1 MRSPSPR
8 PSRPPQ
14 SPQAARNAGR
24 PRRVLV
30 LNQSALPRSQ
40 GGGTRHVELFGR
52 LRRWTHRIV
61 AGNRNY
67 TTRERFSSRS
77 PAFVTVPVPNYESNG
92 SGRVLNWL
100 AYAVGAVA
108 AGVRWGRYDVVYAS
122 SPPLLTPL
130 AGWLLARLRRVPLVV
145 EIRDLWP
152 RSMVELGYLA
162 DGSRTHRALVALERF
177 VYRSADAIVAV
188 ADGWQDH
195 FAAFGVP
202 PEKVVLVSN
211 GAEPADFVPT
221 VPRDKARAE
230 LGADGF
236 VAVYAGAHGPANGL
250 DLILDVAGVL
260 PGCTFVLVGDG
271 LNKARLVTRAA
282 EEAIANVRFLPA
294 VPKDQLANVFVA
306 ADVGL
311 HTLAQ
316 AELFKEA
323 LSPNKLYDYL
333 AAGLP
338 VVTNVG
344 GDLERRLVEAG
355 CAVRGSAAPGESSSA
370 ALVAALRELG
380 ERGAA
385 ERARMGA
392 RGRDY
397 VERNASRTAMAARLE
412 ALLDEVTSR

>member
-1 MRSPSPR
+1 M
-8 PSRPPQ
+8 SRGESSGSSQ
-14 SPQAARNAGR
+14 R

-52 LRRWTHRIV
+52 LSRWSHRIV

-77 PAFVTVPVPNYESNG
+77 PNFVTVPVPNYESNG
-92 SGRVLNWL
+92 PGRVLNWL
-100 AYAVGAVA
+100 AYAAGALV
-108 AGVRWGRYDVVYAS
+108 AGVRSGRYDVVYAS
-122 SPPLLTPL
+122 SPPLFTPL
-130 AGWLLARLRRVPLVV
+130 AGWLLARIRRVPFVL

-152 RSMVELGYLA
+152 RSMVELGYLE
-162 DGSRTHRALVALERF
+162 DGSRIHRALAALERF
-177 VYRSADAIVAV
+177 VYTAADAIVAV

-195 FAAFGVP
+195 FAAFGVR
-202 PEKVVLVSN
+202 PEKVVHISN

-221 VPRDKARAE
+221 VSREKARAE
-230 LGADGF
+230 LGVDGF

-250 DLILDVAGVL
+250 DLILDAAGEL

-271 LNKARLVTRAA
+271 LDKARLVTRAG
-282 EEAIANVRFLPA
+282 EEGIRNARFLPA
-294 VPKDQLANVFVA
+294 VPKEQLANVFVA

-311 HTLAQ
+311 HTLAE

-344 GDLERRLVEAG
+344 GLLEHRLVAAG
-355 CAVRGSAAPGESSSA
+355 CAVRGSAERGEPSLP
-370 ALVAALRELG
+370 ALVAAVGELDD
-380 ERGAA
+380 RGPE

-392 RGRDY
+392 RGRAY
-397 VERNASRTAMAARLE
+397 VEQHVSRTAMAARLE
-412 ALLDEVTSR
+412 ALLDDVTGGRRDRWTT

>member
-1 MRSPSPR
+1 M
-8 PSRPPQ
+8 
-14 SPQAARNAGR
+14 
-24 PRRVLV
+24 LV

-52 LRRWTHRIV
+52 LSRWSHRIV

-77 PAFVTVPVPNYESNG
+77 PAFVTVRVPNYESNG
-92 SGRVLNWL
+92 PGRVLNWL
-100 AYAVGAVA
+100 AYAVGALA
-108 AGVRWGRYDVVYAS
+108 EGLRSGRYDVVYAS

-152 RSMVELGYLA
+152 RSMVELGYLS
-162 DGSRTHRALVALERF
+162 DGSRTHRMLVALEGF
-177 VYRSADAIVAV
+177 VYRSADVIVAV

-195 FAAFGVP
+195 FAAFGVR

-221 VPRDKARAE
+221 VSREKARAE

-250 DLILDVAGVL
+250 DLVLDAAGEL
-260 PGCTFVLVGDG
+260 PGCTFVLIGDG
-271 LNKARLVTRAA
+271 LDKARLVARAG

-294 VPKDQLANVFVA
+294 VPKEQLANVFVA

-323 LSPNKLYDYL
+323 MSPNKLYDYL

-344 GDLERRLVEAG
+344 GQLERRLVEAG
-355 CAVRGSAAPGESSSA
+355 CAVRGSAGPGESSPTTV
-370 ALVAALRELG
+370 VAALRDLAG
-380 ERGAA
+380 RSPD

-397 VERNASRTAMAARLE
+397 VERHVSRTAMAARLE
-412 ALLDEVTSR
+412 ALLDAVTGR

>member
-1 MRSPSPR
+1 M
-8 PSRPPQ
+8 
-14 SPQAARNAGR
+14 
-24 PRRVLV
+24 LV

-52 LRRWTHRIV
+52 LSRWRHRIV
-61 AGNRNY
+61 AGDRNY
-67 TTRERFSSRS
+67 TTRQRFSSRS

-100 AYAVGAVA
+100 TYAVGALVA
-108 AGVRWGRYDVVYAS
+108 GARWGRYDVVYAS

-162 DGSRTHRALVALERF
+162 DGSRTHRVLVSLERF

-195 FAAFGVP
+195 FAAFGVR

-221 VPRDKARAE
+221 VSRDKAHTE
-230 LGADGF
+230 LGAEEERRLRRGLRRSPRPGQRPGPDPGRGGNCP
-236 VAVYAGAHGPANGL
+236 ATRSCWSGRPGQGAAGH
-250 DLILDVAGVL
+250 
-260 PGCTFVLVGDG
+260 PGGRG
-271 LNKARLVTRAA
+271 GHRQR
-282 EEAIANVRFLPA
+282 A
-294 VPKDQLANVFVA
+294 VPARGAEGTARERVRRRRRGA
-306 ADVGL
+306 AHARPGRGR
-311 HTLAQ
+311 
-316 AELFKEA
+316 LFKEA

-355 CAVRGSAAPGESSSA
+355 CAVRGSAGPGESSPA

-380 ERGAA
+380 NGAA

-397 VERNASRTAMAARLE
+397 VERHASRTVMAARLE
-412 ALLDEVTSR
+412 ALLNDVTSR

>member
-1 MRSPSPR
+1 MSRGESSPR
-8 PSRPPQ
+8 PQGFRRPQ
-14 SPQAARNAGR
+14 R

-52 LRRWTHRIV
+52 LSRWSHRIV

-92 SGRVLNWL
+92 PGRVLNWL
-100 AYAVGAVA
+100 AYAVGALVA
-108 AGVRWGRYDVVYAS
+108 GLRSGRYDVVYAS

-130 AGWLLARLRRVPLVV
+130 AGRLLAWLRRVPFVL

-162 DGSRTHRALVALERF
+162 DGSRTHRMLVALEGF
-177 VYRSADAIVAV
+177 VYRSADVIVAV

-195 FAAFGVP
+195 FAAFGVR
-202 PEKVVLVSN
+202 PEKVVLISN

-221 VPRDKARAE
+221 VSRDKARAD

-250 DLILDVAGVL
+250 DLVLDAAGQL
-260 PGCTFVLVGDG
+260 SGCTFFLVGDG
-271 LNKARLVTRAA
+271 LDKARLVTRAR
-282 EEAIANVRFLPA
+282 EEGIGNVRFLPA
-294 VPKDQLANVFVA
+294 VPKEQLANVFVA

-355 CAVRGSAAPGESSSA
+355 CAVRGSAEPGEPSLP
-370 ALVAALRELG
+370 ALVAALRGLGELG
-380 ERGAA
+380 AD

-392 RGRDY
+392 RGRAY
-397 VERNASRTAMAARLE
+397 VERHVSRTVMAARLE
-412 ALLDEVTSR
+412 ALLDDAIGR